1 MAAIRTGHMGRESTG
16 GNGAAVDRNGGA
28 VSDGAMVLPPLRPLL
43 RLSGRGLLTAIL
55 PPRCLKCGTVVDS
68 AGALCPACWTKLS
81 FIDPPHCA
89 CCGFPFEFHQGEGA
103 LCGAC
108 MREAPAFARA
118 RSVLRYDED
127 SKELVLRFK
136 HADRTESAPA
146 FAVWLRRV
154 GGELIADADLLVP
167 VPLHWT
173 RLLARRYNQAALL
186 TRGLAKLT
194 GKPAVQD
201 LLIRRRRT
209 PSQGGLGAI
218 GRESNVSGAF
228 RVNPRHAPR
237 IKGRRILLVDDVY
250 TTGATVS
257 ACTRTL
263 RRGGA
268 ASVDVLT
275 LARVERPA
283 A

>member
-1 MAAIRTGHMGRESTG
+1 M
-16 GNGAAVDRNGGA
+16 D
-28 VSDGAMVLPPLRPLL
+28 AMVFAQMRPLL
-43 RLSGRGLLTAIL
+43 RRSAQGLLTAIL
-55 PPRCLKCGTVVDS
+55 PPRCLKCGIVVDT

-81 FIDPPHCA
+81 FIDPPCCA
-89 CCGFPFEFHQGEGA
+89 CCGFPFEFHQGDGA

-108 MREAPAFARA
+108 MREPPDFARA
-118 RSVLRYDED
+118 RSVLRYDEA
-127 SKELVLRFK
+127 SRELVLRFK
-136 HADRTESAPA
+136 HADRTGSAPA
-146 FAVWLRRV
+146 FAAWLKRA
-154 GGELIADADLLVP
+154 GAELLVDADLLAP

-186 TRGLAKLT
+186 TRELARLT

-209 PSQGGLGAI
+209 PSQGGLGAA
-218 GRESNVSGAF
+218 GRESNVTGAF
-228 RVNPRHAPR
+228 RVHPRHAAR
-237 IKGRRILLVDDVY
+237 LKGQRILLVDDVL
-250 TTGATVS
+250 TTGATAA

-268 ASVDVLT
+268 QAVDVLT
-275 LARVERPA
+275 LARVVRPA